1 MKIIKSLD
9 NQTVRQA
16 RKLHQKKYRDQAG
29 LFLMEGRRSVQEA
42 LARPELLRAIF
53 IEESLAADF
62 SDLDGLDS
70 YIVDNKLLKHICTTE
85 NPQGIAAI
93 VKKPE
98 WSLEDFLSEDALIV
112 LLDQIADPG
121 NMGSIIRTCWGLE
134 SAGIILTPGC
144 VDPFSPKVV
153 RSSMGGVLNLPL
165 LEIKSAA
172 ELSIF
177 SERGY
182 ELIGTA
188 LENACNYY
196 DTDLSKAKILVFGSE
211 ATGISPNLKKR
222 CSRLIKIPT
231 NPKIDSLNVAAACAI
246 IVAEAWRQRR

>member
-1 MKIIKSLD
+1 MKVIRSLD
-9 NQTVRQA
+9 NSMVRLA
-16 RKLHQKKYRDQAG
+16 RKLHQKKYRDQEG
-29 LFLMEGRRSVQEA
+29 LFLVEGRRSVQEA
-42 LARPELLRAIF
+42 LARPELVRAVF
-53 IEESLAADF
+53 IEESLVGDF
-62 SDLDGLDS
+62 SDLGGLDS

-85 NPQGIAAI
+85 TPQGIAAL

-98 WSLEDFLSEDALIV
+98 WSFEDLLSGDALIV
-112 LLDQIADPG
+112 LLDQVADPG

-134 SAGIILTPGC
+134 AAGILLTPGC

-153 RSSMGGVLNLPL
+153 RSSMGGILNLPL
-165 LEIKSAA
+165 REMKSCE
-172 ELSIF
+172 ELDYFI
-177 SERGY
+177 ERDY

-188 LENACNYY
+188 LENGCNYY
-196 DTDLSKAKILVFGSE
+196 ETDLSKAKILVLGSE

-222 CSRLIKIPT
+222 CFQLIKIPM